1 MKVCVI
7 GAGVVGCAT
16 AYELC
21 SAGHEVV
28 LVDAKASPGEGASF
42 ANGGQ
47 LSYSYVEPLA
57 SPATL
62 RALPAMLL
70 DKNSPLRWRP
80 TADLAQWM
88 WGLRFLVACNSR
100 QVEQS
105 THRLLA
111 MAELSR
117 STLEEWMTRDALD
130 FNFTRNGKLV
140 LCPDAATL
148 KRQRQ
153 QLAMQAYTGV
163 AQQLLDREQ
172 CLAVEPAL
180 ANYRGFAGGVWTERE
195 CAGDPH
201 LFCQAV
207 VAAAQKRGLQY
218 VFDAPVQAFAF
229 RREQATSIETA
240 KGRLEADAFVLATG
254 AQAPVLA
261 RQLGERLPI
270 YPIKGYSVT
279 LALKPGQNIPAV
291 NVTDLSKKMVLA
303 PLGGKLRVAAMAE
316 FIGHDLAVAPGT
328 LERIIR
334 AVEKIY
340 PDACE
345 LAQSKAWAG
354 LRPATPTSVPI
365 IRPSR
370 ISNVTLNVG
379 HGALGFTLAAGS
391 ASLAAGIVTG
401 GRSVSA
407 RNPGDLHANQV
418 A

>member
-16 AYELC
+16 AYALC

-28 LVDAKASPGEGASF
+28 LVDANAAPGEGASF

-80 TADLAQWM
+80 TADPAQWM
-88 WGLRFLVACNSR
+88 WGLQFLTACNSR
-100 QVEQS
+100 QAEQG

-117 STLEEWMTRDALD
+117 STLEEWMARDSLD
-130 FNFTRNGKLV
+130 FSFTRNGKLV

-148 KRQRQ
+148 RRQRQ
-153 QLAMQAYTGV
+153 QIALQAYTGV
-163 AQQLLDREQ
+163 TQQLMNRDQ

-180 ANYRGFAGGVWTERE
+180 ANYHGFAGGVWTPGE
-195 CAGDPH
+195 CAADPH
-201 LFCQAV
+201 LFCQAL
-207 VAAAQKRGLQY
+207 VAAAQKRGLQCF
-218 VFDAPVQAFAF
+218 FDAPAQAFAF
-229 RREQATSIETA
+229 RNKQATSLETA
-240 KGRLEADAFVLATG
+240 KGRIQADAFVLATG
-254 AQAPVLA
+254 ANAPALA

-279 LALKPGQNIPAV
+279 LPLKPGGNIPTV
-291 NVTDLSKKMVLA
+291 NVTDLSQKMVLA

-316 FIGHDLAVAPGT
+316 FTGHDLGIAPGT
-328 LERIIR
+328 VERITR
-334 AVEKIY
+334 TVEKIY
-340 PDACE
+340 PGACE
-345 LAQSKAWAG
+345 FVHPNAWAG

-365 IRPSR
+365 IRSSR

-391 ASLAAGIVTG
+391 ASLAAGLVTRG
-401 GRSVSA
+401 KASA
-407 RNPGDLHANQV
+407 PTR
-418 A
+418 